1 MRYFGSR
8 TEKPTM
14 LLTNAMELHKL
25 HGRKVKR
32 SKKAKKPAR
41 PLCRKYRNAQGK
53 PAYCGTKWLKK
64 SQYLT

>member
-1 MRYFGSR
+1 
-8 TEKPTM
+8 M